1 MHLTGYATHHIE
13 TATYDENLV
22 VIFHTKQD
30 IPTFAVLSNEDL
42 DELIEEL
49 KNRREW
55 INPKTR
61 NPFKRFWQL
70 RFRDARH
77 RLQKESH
84 HEKTNAT
91 TKRSP

>member
-55 INPKTR
+55 INPKPGTR
-61 NPFKRFWQL
+61 SNGFGNLDFKML
-70 RFRDARH
+70 DTDS
-77 RLQKESH
+77 KGIPH
-84 HEKTNAT
+84 HEETD
-91 TKRSP
+91 

>member
-1 MHLTGYATHHIE
+1 MSISPKKDHTLCDLTGYATHHIE

-49 KNRREW
+49 KKPSRMDQPK
-55 INPKTR
+55 NPEPVQTI
-61 NPFKRFWQL
+61 L
-70 RFRDARH
+70 
-77 RLQKESH
+77 
-84 HEKTNAT
+84 AT
-91 TKRSP
+91 

>member
-30 IPTFAVLSNEDL
+30 MPTFAVLSAEDL

-49 KNRREW
+49 KNRREYV
-55 INPKTR
+55 NPQ
-61 NPFKRFWQL
+61 NPFKRFWQRL
-70 RFRDARH
+70 LQNARH
-77 RLQKESH
+77 RLQKE
-84 HEKTNAT
+84 T
-91 TKRSP
+91 P